1 MLYLVTENHT
11 NGIYD
16 LDSYYDFIVEA
27 KDEKDLARA
36 IATNRLAVDGTEI
49 EDIDGYTFSVR
60 ELGEEF
66 NYRVNLG
73 YVYGGKRL

>member
-1 MLYLVTENHT
+1 MLYLVSTNHV
-11 NGIYD
+11 NNKCD
-16 LDSYYDFIVEA
+16 LDNYFDFIVDA

-49 EDIDGYTFSVR
+49 EDIDGCTFAVR
-60 ELGEEF
+60 ELGKEF

-73 YVYGGKRL
+73 YAYDGKRL